1 MPWTPH
7 SKVDQCCPACVF
19 LVIERLKSSAGRCS
33 YWPSVQRL
41 AWLGTWVSGR
51 LSDFPQVNQSP
62 PVLYSIQYSPL
73 YFSSEQGHVVWGC
86 WSETSGPG

>member
-7 SKVDQCCPACVF
+7 SKVDQRCPACVF

-33 YWPSVQRL
+33 YWPSPQRL

-51 LSDFPQVNQSP
+51 LFDFPQVNQSHP
-62 PVLYSIQYSPL
+62 DTPHYSILSRCAL
-73 YFSSEQGHVVWGC
+73 VASRV
-86 WSETSGPG
+86 T